1 METETQER
9 SAGERSAGC
18 GSDTA
23 ALPDTRVPPGGAAG
37 GKAGQGGTGKAVP
50 AEQDVPR
57 SSLSEGGAASGGS
70 PPPAWAAALLIL
82 AAALL
87 AVTAAGTT
95 ALCIRL
101 WPLGGA
107 AAAAAGSG
115 QLRPPQEE
123 SEAPSA
129 GQPAG
134 PDAAASAG
142 AEPSGAAPGSGPLSE
157 TVQTPAG
164 AYQQLWPELYV
175 TPLPAAEPA
184 DKTVYLTFDDGPSAN
199 TAGILQTLADYGA
212 QATWFVTGG
221 SVAAHPEELL
231 AVARAGHALGLHSDT
246 HDYAEIYASVEDFL
260 ADMEAI
266 SARVEQLTGRR
277 CGLLRFPG
285 GSINAYNAGL
295 YQPLCAE
302 VLRRG
307 YRYYDWNASAQDAV
321 SPQRSA
327 ADTARRVIEGVHAN
341 RWSVVLLH
349 DTKSHTAAALPEIL
363 ATLSAEGY
371 AFAALDPSVPMV
383 SFGYGA

>member
-1 METETQER
+1 MEAEIPDCPVE
-9 SAGERSAGC
+9 C
-18 GSDTA
+18 GGGA
-23 ALPDTRVPPGGAAG
+23 AAPPEAQVPPGSGPAEGFAAAAG
-37 GKAGQGGTGKAVP
+37 GPAGRETFRAV
-50 AEQDVPR
+50 R
-57 SSLSEGGAASGGS
+57 
-70 PPPAWAAALLIL
+70 PPAWAAALLVF

-87 AVTAAGTT
+87 IVTAACTA

-101 WPLGGA
+101 WPLGE
-107 AAAAAGSG
+107 AAAAGADG
-115 QLRPPQEE
+115 MQFQPAQGED
-123 SEAPSA
+123 EAPFS
-129 GQPAG
+129 GQPA
-134 PDAAASAG
+134 D
-142 AEPSGAAPGSGPLSE
+142 SGAAAGGRAGPSPASE
-157 TVQTPAG
+157 AVQAPAG

-175 TPLPAAEPA
+175 TPPPTAEPA
-184 DKTVYLTFDDGPSAN
+184 DKTVYLTFDDGPSEN

-221 SVAAHPEELL
+221 SVAAYPEQLL
-231 AVARAGHALGLHSDT
+231 AIARAGHALGLHSDT
-246 HDYAEIYASVEDFL
+246 HDYADIYASVEAFL

-266 SARVEQLTGRR
+266 SARVEQLTGQR

-349 DTKSHTAAALPEIL
+349 DTKSHTADALPEIL
-363 ATLSAEGY
+363 AALSAEGY
-371 AFAALDPSVPMV
+371 VFAALDPSVPMV
-383 SFGYGA
+383 SFGYGE